1 MVRMGTVASVEI
13 VAVGTTV
20 INTIKAGA
28 GMAALVRITVGVTSM
43 EVISGTTPQA
53 EVARE
58 GVVVGAEMTTGITL
72 GTEALVVG
80 TTEEGDIDIGLQIS
94 FYNIYTRKSGCKVNG
109 LLMLKSKV
117 SLTWNIR
124 LQLAFYF
131 DQQNFISNR

>member
-1 MVRMGTVASVEI
+1 
-13 VAVGTTV
+13 
-20 INTIKAGA
+20 
-28 GMAALVRITVGVTSM
+28 MAALVGNTVGVTSV
-43 EVISGTTPQA
+43 ELISETTPQA

-131 DQQNFISNR
+131 DQQNFIPNR